1 MLVKMNRH
9 DYELLTRVDLSKGC
23 FEPLINVYKGRMK
36 EEASI
41 PISEMK
47 EQFYKQLTEGQQA
60 LFMFYV
66 YYHHVSKS
74 IPEFYWWSAYFMAQ
88 PKSWSALKASIKYFD
103 DDSLVSLLDKIE
115 LVLKRHDHPA
125 TLEAF
130 AITREHLNFNKE
142 LQELINSL
150 YDEFNKIAPM
160 TICKINKY
168 IENNLQQFV
177 EIND

>member
-1 MLVKMNRH
+1 MLVKMNRQ

-36 EEASI
+36 EETSI

-74 IPEFYWWSAYFMAQ
+74 IPEFYWWSSYFMAQ
-88 PKSWSALKASIKYFD
+88 PKSWSALKASINYFD
-103 DDSLVSLLDKIE
+103 DDSFVSLLDKIE

-130 AITREHLNFNKE
+130 TITREYLNFNKE
-142 LQELINSL
+142 LQESNNSL

-177 EIND
+177 EIYD